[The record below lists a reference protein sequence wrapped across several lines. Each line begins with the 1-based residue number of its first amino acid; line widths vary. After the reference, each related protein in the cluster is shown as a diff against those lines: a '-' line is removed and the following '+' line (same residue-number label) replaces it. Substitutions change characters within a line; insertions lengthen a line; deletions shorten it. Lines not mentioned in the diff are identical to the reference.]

1 MHPRPLDAYGDPL
14 PPFSLARL
22 GTLRWRHRGMIVGDL
37 AFARDGATVFAA
49 GGGLTSLDLATGATR
64 WSTNDPRAGTA
75 RVVPHPDGD
84 RLLTAGLGGAA
95 LRDATTGAL
104 LREVSLP
111 STSLHALAV
120 SHDGRAIFA
129 GGFGPFGAL
138 LDPDGALRAALPV
151 EGGMYLHSACFS
163 PDDATV
169 VSTDCHARA
178 ALWSVAEGRLLRTF
192 GRADLQ
198 PNDAEFTPDGSRLV
212 VLTSGGSVVVFDV
225 ATGDTVTRWRAH
237 RASASRVAIT
247 PDGRRAITL
256 GEDDTLS
263 LWDLADGARLATLA
277 TRGSLRALALSPD
290 GATLAFG
297 AGPRVALLDLATFTE
312 RAAPDEHGAM
322 IQALAVSR
330 DGGEVVTLAGPG
342 EARWWS
348 LGDGTRRATV
358 ALPHPVYALRALPD
372 AEQHAVMQPH
382 REGTDVLD
390 VPGRALRRRPETF
403 DDAHQ
408 KWWGRRA
415 HATLLRGRLT
425 LVNAEGAAHTL
436 KVIAHALAFTP
447 DDRHAVFFERSTVT
461 FWDLAQHV
469 AVATAKVRAAA
480 GLALSPRGDEV
491 ALWGAGTLHCFGVPD
506 GVERAAWKSPGG
518 PTIATAAYA
527 PDGAR
532 LAVATHDVV
541 WLLDAASHVTVA
553 RLEGHSAPVTALAFT
568 PDGDHLVSAG
578 WDTTA
583 LVWDLPAALAGYI
596 PPKAAKRA
604 KRG

>member
-1 MHPRPLDAYGDPL
+1 MEPIALDAYGDPL
-14 PPFSLARL
+14 PPFCRARL
-22 GTLRWRHRGMIVGDL
+22 GTVRWRHRGMVVGDL

-49 GGGLTSLDLATGATR
+49 GGGITALDLATGAVR
-64 WSTNDPRAGTA
+64 WSTNDPRASYV
-75 RVVPHPDGD
+75 RIVPYPGGD
-84 RLLTAGLGGAA
+84 RLVTAGLGAA
-95 LRDATTGAL
+95 LRDAATGAL
-104 LREVSLP
+104 LREVKLP
-111 STSLHALAV
+111 SNSLHALAV
-120 SHDGRAIFA
+120 SHDRQTLFA

-138 LDPDGALRAALPV
+138 LHPDGSLRATLPV
-151 EGGMYLHSACFS
+151 EGGMYLNSACYS

-169 VSTDCHARA
+169 VSTDCHART

-198 PNDAEFTPDGSRLV
+198 PNDAVFTPDGSRLV

-225 ATGDTVTRWRAH
+225 ATGDTVTRWKAH
-237 RASASRVAIT
+237 RASASRVVLT
-247 PDGRRAITL
+247 PDGLRAITL
-256 GEDDTLS
+256 GEDNTLS
-263 LWDLADGARLATLA
+263 LWSLSDGARLATRTTGRYGA
-277 TRGSLRALALSPD
+277 ALALSPD
-290 GATLAFG
+290 GATVALAS
-297 AGPRVALLDLATFTE
+297 GPRVALVDLATFTE
-312 RAAPDEHGAM
+312 HPAPDEHDTM

-330 DGGEVVTLAGPG
+330 DGAEGVTLAGPG

-348 LGDGTRRATV
+348 LADGARGARV
-358 ALPHPVYALRALPD
+358 ALPHHVSGLRALPEVD
-372 AEQHAVMQPH
+372 QHAVMQPH

-390 VPGRALRRRPETF
+390 MAARALRRRPETF

-436 KVIAHALAFTP
+436 KALAHALAFTP

-461 FWDLAQHV
+461 FWDLARHV

-480 GLALSPRGDEV
+480 GLVLSPGGDEV
-491 ALWGAGTLHCFGVPD
+491 ALWAAGSLHRFGVPD
-506 GVERAAWKSPGG
+506 GVVRAVWKSPTGF
-518 PTIATAAYA
+518 PVATAAYA
-527 PDGAR
+527 PDGAT

-541 WLLDAASHVTVA
+541 WLVDAARNVERA
-553 RLEGHSAPVTALAFT
+553 RLEGHSTLLTALAFT
-568 PDGDHLVSAG
+568 HDGARLVSAG

-583 LVWDLPAALAGYI
+583 LVWDLPAALAGYA

-604 KRG
+604 KRA

>member
-1 MHPRPLDAYGDPL
+1 MDPLDRYGDPL
-14 PPFSLARL
+14 PPFSRARL
-22 GTLRWRHRGMIVGDL
+22 GTVRWRHRGMIVGDL

-49 GGGLTSLDLATGATR
+49 GSGLTALDLATGAVR
-64 WSTNDPRAGTA
+64 WSTNDPHAGYV
-75 RVVPHPDGD
+75 RVVPDPDGD
-84 RLLTAGLGGAA
+84 RLVTAGFGVVSLRAA
-95 LRDATTGAL
+95 ATGAL
-104 LREVSLP
+104 LREAKLP
-111 STSLHALAV
+111 STSLYALAV
-120 SHDGRAIFA
+120 SHDGRTTFA

-138 LDPDGALRAALPV
+138 LDPDGALRTALPV

-198 PNDAEFTPDGSRLV
+198 PNDAVFTPDGTRLV
-212 VLTSGGSVVVFDV
+212 VLTCGGSLVVFDV
-225 ATGDTVTRWRAH
+225 ATGDTVTRWKAH
-237 RASASRVAIT
+237 RASASRAALT
-247 PDGRRAITL
+247 PDGLRAVTL
-256 GEDDTLS
+256 GEDNTLS
-263 LWDLADGARLATLA
+263 LWDLADGARLASLSV
-277 TRGSLRALALSPD
+277 RGGLRALALSPD
-290 GATLAFG
+290 GTTLALG
-297 AGPRVALLDLATFTE
+297 AGPRVALVDLATFTE
-312 RAAPDEHGAM
+312 RAAHDEHDTM

-330 DGGEVVTLAGPG
+330 DGAEVVTLAGPG

-348 LGDGTRRATV
+348 LGDGAPRATI
-358 ALPHPVYALRALPD
+358 ALPHHVSGLRALPE
-372 AEQHAVMQPH
+372 AEQYAVMQPH

-390 VPGRALRRRPETF
+390 VSARALRRRPETF
-403 DDAHQ
+403 NDAHQ

-415 HATLLRGRLT
+415 HATLLAGRLT

-436 KVIAHALAFTP
+436 KAIAHALAFTP
-447 DDRHAVFFERSTVT
+447 DDRHAVFFERSAVT
-461 FWDLAQHV
+461 FWDLTRHV

-480 GLALSPRGDEV
+480 GLALSPGGDEV
-491 ALWGAGTLHCFGVPD
+491 ALWGAGTLHRFGVPD
-506 GVERAAWKSPGG
+506 GVERAAWKSPSGL
-518 PTIATAAYA
+518 TIATAAYA

-541 WLLDAASHVTVA
+541 WLVDAARCVAVA
-553 RLEGHSAPVTALAFT
+553 RMEGHSALVTALAFT
-568 PDGDHLVSAG
+568 PDGARLVSAG

-583 LVWDLPAALAGYI
+583 LVWDLPAALAGFV

>member
-1 MHPRPLDAYGDPL
+1 MDPLDRYGDPL
-14 PPFSLARL
+14 PPFSRARL
-22 GTLRWRHRGMIVGDL
+22 GTVRWRHRGMIVGDL

-49 GGGLTSLDLATGATR
+49 GGGLTALDLATGAVR
-64 WSTNDPRAGTA
+64 WSTNDPHAS
-75 RVVPHPDGD
+75 RVQIVPSPDGD
-84 RLLTAGLGGAA
+84 RVVTAGFGVVSLRAA
-95 LRDATTGAL
+95 ATGAL
-104 LREVSLP
+104 LREQRLP

-120 SHDGRAIFA
+120 SHDGRTTFA

-138 LDPDGALRAALPV
+138 LDPDGALRTALSV

-178 ALWSVAEGRLLRTF
+178 ALWSVPEGRLLRTF
-192 GRADLQ
+192 GRTDLQ
-198 PNDAEFTPDGSRLV
+198 PNDAVFTPDGTRLV
-212 VLTSGGSVVVFDV
+212 VLTCGGSVVVFDV

-237 RASASRVAIT
+237 RASASRAVLT
-247 PDGRRAITL
+247 PDGLRAVTL
-256 GEDDTLS
+256 GEDNTVS
-263 LWDLADGARLATLA
+263 LWDLADGARLATRS
-277 TRGSLRALALSPD
+277 TRGYGTALALSPD
-290 GATLAFG
+290 GATLALG
-297 AGPRVALLDLATFTE
+297 AGPRVALVDLATFTE
-312 RAAPDEHGAM
+312 RAALDEHDTM

-330 DGGEVVTLAGPG
+330 DGAEVVTLAGPG

-348 LGDGTRRATV
+348 LGDGSRRATI
-358 ALPHPVYALRALPD
+358 ALPHPVGGLRALPE
-372 AEQHAVMQPH
+372 AEQYAVMQPH

-390 VPGRALRRRPETF
+390 ASARALRRRPETF
-403 DDAHQ
+403 NDAHQ

-436 KVIAHALAFTP
+436 KAIAHALAFTP

-461 FWDLAQHV
+461 FWDLARHV

-480 GLALSPRGDEV
+480 GMDLSPRGDEV
-491 ALWGAGTLHCFGVPD
+491 ALWGAGTLHRFGVPD
-506 GVERAAWKSPGG
+506 GGERAAWKSPAGH
-518 PTIATAAYA
+518 PITTAVYA

-541 WLLDAASHVTVA
+541 WGLDAARSVEVA

-568 PDGDHLVSAG
+568 PDGARLVSAG

-583 LVWDLPAALAGYI
+583 LVWDLPAALAGFV